1 MFVWPR
7 WIHMGS
13 LHVSHNLDCQKLPII
28 MGNHLKT
35 ISTTEPFPTFFL
47 FCFLHRVND
56 PITMSLWFFLYII
69 VVRTTLGITQW
80 NFLLDLDS
88 TIYVCPHLILFLKT
102 HYSNPFPFYVSLK
115 FALISHRKLILISF

>member
-35 ISTTEPFPTFFL
+35 ISAKEPFFNYMYVKLLSEDLNLWSLSPTPYNYL
-47 FCFLHRVND
+47 YLWND
-56 PITMSLWFFLYII
+56 HHTKGARW
-69 VVRTTLGITQW
+69 
-80 NFLLDLDS
+80 
-88 TIYVCPHLILFLKT
+88 
-102 HYSNPFPFYVSLK
+102 
-115 FALISHRKLILISF
+115 